1 MKYASILASSARE
14 DGLPKKKLNKYTY
27 ILQIGFFF
35 LSQANYYQNK
45 QISFHFVRKRLE
57 RDWKEVAQVNLQN
70 QDQSMSANCSNKN
83 LISYVMHICFIK
95 IYYFRKIPVITP
107 NSTKNIKN
115 QFCLVYDTH

>member
-1 MKYASILASSARE
+1 MKT
-14 DGLPKKKLNKYTY
+14 DCQKKKLNKYTY
-27 ILQIGFFF
+27 ILQIGFF
-35 LSQANYYQNK
+35 SYHK
-45 QISFHFVRKRLE
+45 QIIIKTNKSRFILFERNLE